1 VRAIRTRS
9 PEQIG
14 KGYVMKSITE
24 DYARERR
31 AQREREDGQVAD
43 TVRRLQASRKAAD
56 AERLASPA
64 VELANKAFEA
74 FERLPQGVKDNL
86 IEEFRT
92 SGATG
97 FPKARAALEDF
108 RKHGA
113 EGALVRTFLGDFLA
127 QKFGLKAPHQTT
139 LQVIGRPS
147 LQG

>member
-1 VRAIRTRS
+1 
-9 PEQIG
+9 
-14 KGYVMKSITE
+14 
-24 DYARERR
+24 
-31 AQREREDGQVAD
+31 
-43 TVRRLQASRKAAD
+43 
-56 AERLASPA
+56 

-113 EGALVRTFLGDFLA
+113 EGALVRTFLGDFLS
-127 QKFGLKAPHQTT
+127 QKFGLKAP
-139 LQVIGRPS
+139 LAIGLFMLVIPGVIIWIW
-147 LQG
+147 QIMDAYNN